1 MARRLSLTMA
11 LACAIA
17 ACSGPRDAASVL
29 RDAQQAMGNVNS
41 IQYSGT
47 GMNACDDR
55 GCRRDHRDEDGPDL
69 DKTGD
74 IAGIERS
81 ALTGKR

>member
-1 MARRLSLTMA
+1 MFHGQNG
-11 LACAIA
+11 I
-17 ACSGPRDAASVL
+17 SVADQL
-29 RDAQQAMGNVNS
+29 
-41 IQYSGT
+41 SGT

-74 IAGIERS
+74 IAGFERS